1 MCRFGIAVTCYSG
14 VNWRKV
20 AIWNLYSTLLC
31 AVYFVSGMLN
41 VFIIVIAKDLTT
53 RVVSVLLTTGEVILN
68 CISII
73 CVMILAYQ
81 TIVSSQDYS
90 TLDIR
95 DSQKEFILMLLRGL
109 KLLYLLTPRVVNII
123 PGIGLLIDNYVM
135 EKKLDYCCLLN
146 ICPIFGF
153 SLVEITLCLI
163 SCCYVFPWFYD

>member
-1 MCRFGIAVTCYSG
+1 MTCYSG

-20 AIWNLYSTLLC
+20 AIWNMYSTLLC
-31 AVYFVSGMLN
+31 AVYFGSGMLN

-123 PGIGLLIDNYVM
+123 QGICLLIDNYVM